1 MINWASC
8 KAVERD
14 IEVVSGAW
22 VFQKTRVP
30 ISALFENLE
39 DGITITQFVQWF
51 PGVTIDQVKEVLE
64 HVAQSATAS
73 VA

>member
-1 MINWASC
+1 MINLASC

-14 IEVVSGAW
+14 IEVVSWAW

>member
-8 KAVERD
+8 EAVERD

>member
-39 DGITITQFVQWF
+39 DGITITQFVLWF